1 MVMQNNDDLVPVKKS
16 KLAELIKKAEMN
28 NNTMVKLAK
37 EYCTIRV
44 DVSIKITD
52 NLNNPIKSNGFIIS
66 NVSPSV
72 KKYEDFI
79 NRINKEIGVVV
90 EDACNL
96 ASDKFKNEEAVKK
109 YEEILNNYRSLCQK
123 HNSLEINY
131 KTLEK
136 SNDAIINNKN
146 KIILFYKI
154 TTTIFALISIILL
167 CL

>member
-1 MVMQNNDDLVPVKKS
+1 MQNNDDLVPIKKS

-28 NNTMVKLAK
+28 NNTIVKLAK

-79 NRINKEIGVVV
+79 NKINKEIGVIV

-96 ASDKFKNEEAVKK
+96 ASDKFKNEESVKK
-109 YEEILNNYRSLCQK
+109 YEEMLNNYRSLYQK
-123 HNSLEINY
+123 YDSLEISH
-131 KTLEK
+131 KALEK
-136 SNDAIINNKN
+136 SNDAIINSRNKTV
-146 KIILFYKI
+146 LFYKI
-154 TTTIFALISIILL
+154 TTIIFALISIILL

>member
-1 MVMQNNDDLVPVKKS
+1 MQNNDDLVPVKKS
-16 KLAELIKKAEMN
+16 KLTELIKKAEMN
-28 NNTMVKLAK
+28 NNTIVKLAK

-79 NRINKEIGVVV
+79 NKINKEIGVIV

-96 ASDKFKNEEAVKK
+96 ASDKFKNEESVKK
-109 YEEILNNYRSLCQK
+109 YEEMLNNYRSLYQK
-123 HNSLEINY
+123 YDSLEISH
-131 KTLEK
+131 KALGK
-136 SNDAIINNKN
+136 SNDAIINNRN
-146 KIILFYKI
+146 KTVLFYKI
-154 TTTIFALISIILL
+154 TTIIFALISIILL